1 MFGKS
6 SCYHLRIL
14 QDLKNGPIFREH
26 LICKMQVYL
35 KNQLGYLPFFNVL
48 SLMKIILGFC
58 TKLRSQLLNLRN
70 SALLQVQ
77 NQNFSQHSQVLE
89 KGQVSVVN
97 TRYPCTSNIS
107 YLSVAK
113 TVRTLL
119 NVTIDICNIA
129 IKTENSRQNTG
140 TIQHDAMEALERN
153 ASS

>member
-1 MFGKS
+1 M
-6 SCYHLRIL
+6 
-14 QDLKNGPIFREH
+14 
-26 LICKMQVYL
+26 
-35 KNQLGYLPFFNVL
+35 
-48 SLMKIILGFC
+48 
-58 TKLRSQLLNLRN
+58 
-70 SALLQVQ
+70 
-77 NQNFSQHSQVLE
+77 
-89 KGQVSVVN
+89 N